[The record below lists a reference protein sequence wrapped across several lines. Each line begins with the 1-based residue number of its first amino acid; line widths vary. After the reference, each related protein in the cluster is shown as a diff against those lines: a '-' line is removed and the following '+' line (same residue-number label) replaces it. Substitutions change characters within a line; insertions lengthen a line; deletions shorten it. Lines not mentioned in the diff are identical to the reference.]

1 MRPDLEMPME
11 SHHASLLD
19 QFDRE
24 LEAAYRGEVYRVR
37 DNGVAFST

>member
-1 MRPDLEMPME
+1 ME

-24 LEAAYRGEVYRVR
+24 LAAYRGEVYRVR
-37 DNGVAFST
+37 DNGAAFST